1 MRILLDE
8 CVPKPLK
15 RELTDYEV
23 RTVVEMGWS
32 GKKNGE
38 LLQLMV
44 QESFAVLLT
53 TDQNL
58 RYQQNLQQA
67 AIAVIVLVA
76 PSNRLPELVPLMPSV
91 RSVLDELAPGTV
103 IEVGDA

>member
-8 CVPKPLK
+8 CAPRPLK
-15 RELTDYEV
+15 RELADYEI

-38 LLQLMV
+38 LLRLMS
-44 QESFAVLLT
+44 QEGFTVLLT

-67 AIAVIVLVA
+67 RVAVVVLVA
-76 PSNRLPELVPLMPSV
+76 PSNKLSDLLPLILET
-91 RSVLDELAPGTV
+91 RDVLNAITPGEV
-103 IEVGDA
+103 IEVGGS

>member
-23 RTVVEMGWS
+23 HTVVEMGWS